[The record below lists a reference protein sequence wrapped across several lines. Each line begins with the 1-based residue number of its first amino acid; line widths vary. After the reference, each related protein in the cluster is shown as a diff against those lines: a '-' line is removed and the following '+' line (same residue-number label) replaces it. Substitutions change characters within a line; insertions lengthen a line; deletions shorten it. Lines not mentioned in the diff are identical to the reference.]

1 MKQKLRGDRKRKN
14 CEHCLGDLALKAE
27 RTVFFRQDER
37 PACMEMEE
45 KSLDTASTFLV
56 KKVKS
61 SLL

>member
-27 RTVFFRQDER
+27 RTVLFRQDER

-45 KSLDTASTFLV
+45 KSLDVA
-56 KKVKS
+56 
-61 SLL
+61 